1 MVRNDVN
8 IDFEWYDG
16 SPDPVIQP
24 DHFSAC
30 WTRTLYFASGRYWFN
45 VFHDDGAKLW
55 MDRGL
60 MIKEWHYGRETHSVD
75 IDLGAG
81 QHSIKLEIYEIEGW
95 AAAKLWWAALQ

>member
-1 MVRNDVN
+1 
-8 IDFEWYDG
+8 
-16 SPDPVIQP
+16 
-24 DHFSAC
+24 
-30 WTRTLYFASGRYWFN
+30 
-45 VFHDDGAKLW
+45 